1 MSWLLIHPMS
11 FQRQSSTTDAVTCN
25 GLMQVAGQ
33 LQALLE
39 EKARLAL
46 ENARLAHENSSLQ
59 V

>member
-1 MSWLLIHPMS
+1 MLLLLTHSKS

-25 GLMQVAGQ
+25 GIMQVAGQ

>member
-1 MSWLLIHPMS
+1 MNVMAAHSPMS

-25 GLMQVAGQ
+25 GMMQVAGQ

-46 ENARLAHENSSLQ
+46 ENARLAA
-59 V
+59 